1 MAPAAPLDHS
11 AIITRLLLRIGSYID
26 KNKCGIIFSD
36 NTDLHLPDGNLFS
49 PDLVVITSENFGIMS
64 KRNAIYGVPDMVV
77 EVLSKSTR
85 KIDLSLKKN
94 SYEACGVKEYW
105 IIDPWTK
112 FVDVYL
118 LRDGKYIFD
127 EQYHRYSDEEW
138 NELSDEDKA
147 EIKTEIKLSIF
158 EDCFVKVE
166 DIFAWCF

>member
-1 MAPAAPLDHS
+1 
-11 AIITRLLLRIGSYID
+11 
-26 KNKCGIIFSD
+26 
-36 NTDLHLPDGNLFS
+36 
-49 PDLVVITSENFGIMS
+49 MS
-64 KRNAIYGVPDMVV
+64 RRNAIYGVPDMVV

-127 EQYHRYSDEEW
+127 EQYHKYTEEELQ
-138 NELSDEDKA
+138 ELSDEDKA
-147 EIKTEIKLSIF
+147 ELKTEIKLSIF
-158 EDCFVKVE
+158 EDCVVKVE